1 MQITSSFKD
10 FDEVLDG
17 FKASAGRLFLI
28 VSIFF
33 NLYLMWFFFFK
44 TIFGINGICRPRV
57 YLDLG
62 LLFLLV
68 NQRA

>member
-33 NLYLMWFFFFK
+33 NLYLMCFFFFK
-44 TIFGINGICRPRV
+44 LF
-57 YLDLG
+57 LG
-62 LLFLLV
+62 LMESAD
-68 NQRA
+68 QGST